1 MNSYL
6 RNILT
11 VFLVLTGLW
20 LSASAQWSP
29 DRYPQNRR
37 QGYWSDRLSGTWR
50 LNASR
55 GDDPRVVAERAT
67 RSFDVDVN
75 DRQRAQEI
83 LMRRLDAPRDLAIDR
98 RGRTVTMASSRAP
111 QVTFEAN
118 GIEMSETSPGGR
130 QRHTRAMLYGDR
142 LTVRTVGD
150 RGSDYEVVFE
160 PREGGR
166 GLGGAGSLYT
176 DGLNEAAVRGTAYA

>member
-11 VFLVLTGLW
+11 VFLVLAGLW

-98 RGRTVTMASSRAP
+98 RGRTVTMASASAASHIRSQWNRDERNVARRSPAPHSRHA
-111 QVTFEAN
+111 
-118 GIEMSETSPGGR
+118 
-130 QRHTRAMLYGDR
+130 L
-142 LTVRTVGD
+142 
-150 RGSDYEVVFE
+150 RGSAD
-160 PREGGR
+160 G
-166 GLGGAGSLYT
+166 T
-176 DGLNEAAVRGTAYA
+176 DCRRPGQRL